1 MTDATPFRLEDWI
14 SPPGDT
20 IADVLKERG
29 WSPQAFAKN
38 ACLSSTKA
46 ERLISGD
53 APIDEATAVTLSRVL
68 GSTSRFWLTR
78 EAHYRARIRQLREAD
93 KLKQFVPWLNQFPV
107 ADMMKI
113 GFIPKRRKTEENKPA
128 IVDDVLTFFRM
139 ASPEIWKKV
148 YTNLETSFRRANN
161 AQANLGAVSVWLR
174 AGESQIENI
183 GYSPEKYT
191 EEKFENALREIRD
204 LTVDRP
210 EKFERELKTLCSEAG
225 VNLALIPAIPRMRVS
240 GVARWIDA
248 ERPFIQ
254 LSLYGKTNDR
264 FWFTFF
270 HEAAHILLHSK
281 KAVFLDNDHAAS
293 SAVRGR
299 QEQEADDFASN
310 MLIPDKR
317 IHELKCLPHTKA
329 AVERFAKDI
338 RIHPGIVVGRM
349 QHESVLQYRT
359 VLNKL
364 KDKFQFI
371 QPGDARV

>member
-1 MTDATPFRLEDWI
+1 MTDMTTFHPDDWI

-38 ACLSSTKA
+38 ACISSAKV

-93 KLKQFVPWLNQFPV
+93 KLKQFVPWLDQFPI
-107 ADMMKI
+107 ADMMKV
-113 GFIPKRRKTEENKPA
+113 GFIPKRRKTEESKPA
-128 IVDDVLTFFRM
+128 IVEDVLTFFRI
-139 ASPEIWKKV
+139 ASPEIWEKV
-148 YTNLETSFRRANN
+148 YANMETSFRRANN
-161 AQANLGAVSVWLR
+161 AQESLGAISVWLR

-183 GYSPEKYT
+183 GYSPEKYS
-191 EEKFENALREIRD
+191 EEKFRTTLQSIRN
-204 LTVDRP
+204 LTVERP
-210 EKFERELKTLCSEAG
+210 EKFEPQIKTLCSEAG
-225 VNLALIPAIPRMRVS
+225 VNLALIPAIPRIRVS
-240 GVARWIDA
+240 GVARWIDSK
-248 ERPFIQ
+248 RPLIQ
-254 LSLYGKTNDR
+254 LSLYSKTNDR

-270 HEAAHILLHSK
+270 HEAAHIILHSK
-281 KAVFLDNDHAAS
+281 KAVFLDSDRVAS

-310 MLIPDKR
+310 MLIPQKCL
-317 IHELKCLPHTKA
+317 HELKCLPHTKA
-329 AVERFAKDI
+329 AVERFAKDAG
-338 RIHPGIVVGRM
+338 IHPGIVVGRM
-349 QHESVLQYRT
+349 QHESVLRYRT

-371 QPGDARV
+371 QRVE